1 MLEIKVTTLNKAKSL
16 IHHERVKS
24 RKRKKKS
31 PIIEEYEE
39 YLKRLERRKAIEFTL
54 KEGDKYQ
61 TIKYRLNNAAKSL
74 GIKNLKIERA
84 GNKVIFYKEVRPR
97 TRRVEQYKEQHEE
110 DAWPVQ
116 EESVEEGYLNKYEF
130 EPEAEYEPES
140 EPTSPD
146 ASAIQSTFAPTPEED
161 LTHTPVTTP
170 ISEQEEL
177 QAFDFDEEWEEP
189 MIHGQKTCE
198 ASVEEYTGSFF
209 KAFGH
214 EFFITKVERIS
225 LGEISQRWF
234 KQLGHFSPREFQE
247 IWKQRYKEGF
257 DPEQLVWLHHFKRG
271 FEPPVEPELDSY
283 PEPEN
288 SSVD

>member
-16 IHHERVKS
+16 IHEERVRN

-39 YLKRLERRKAIEFTL
+39 YLKKLERRKAIEFIL

-84 GNKVIFYKEVRPR
+84 GNKVVVYREVRPR
-97 TRRVEQYKEQHEE
+97 TRRLEQYKEQPEE

-116 EESVEEGYLNKYEF
+116 EENGEEEYLHKYEP
-130 EPEAEYEPES
+130 EPEPES
-140 EPTSPD
+140 EPTSQEAP
-146 ASAIQSTFAPTPEED
+146 AIQSTFEPTPEQD
-161 LTHTPVTTP
+161 LTHMP
-170 ISEQEEL
+170 IPTLMSEQEEL
-177 QAFDFDEEWEEP
+177 LAFDFDEEWEEP

-198 ASVEEYTGSFF
+198 ASADQYTGGTFE
-209 KAFGH
+209 AFGH
-214 EFFITKVERIS
+214 EFFVTKVERIS

-234 KQLGHFSPREFQE
+234 KQHGHFSPREFQE
-247 IWKQRYKEGF
+247 IWKQRYKGGF
-257 DPEQLVWLHHFKRG
+257 DPEQMVWLHHFKRG
-271 FEPPVEPELDSY
+271 FEPSIEPELDSSL
-283 PEPEN
+283 ESEKF
-288 SSVD
+288 SID